1 MNFQNAQEVSLIL
14 KVTARLMK
22 VSMGCY
28 MRESRNFHQ
37 GGGGGGSK
45 VHLKGKKARTTFL
58 ALKLFC

>member
-1 MNFQNAQEVSLIL
+1 MNFQNAQEVNLIF

-22 VSMGCY
+22 VSKGCY
-28 MRESRNFHQ
+28 MRESRNFRQ
-37 GGGGGGSK
+37 GGGGGVQ